1 MSSIEYKDSSLG
13 LTVAFDFAAD
23 LLKFSFSESVW
34 FSIARVFLLTI
45 DKLLFTP
52 IKKFVLH
59 VNQFREAIIIEWETS
74 KARIQTGKLIEVT
87 KVYEQKKSEVEN
99 LPNLNYEAKEKLI
112 ARLDRALDLHM
123 EKIIEYGQV

>member
-1 MSSIEYKDSSLG
+1 MASIELKDSSLG
-13 LTVAFDFAAD
+13 LSVGFDFATD
-23 LLKFSFSESVW
+23 LLMLKFSNNIW
-34 FSIARVFLLTI
+34 LSIARVFLYSI
-45 DKLLFTP
+45 DKLILTP
-52 IKKFVLH
+52 IKNIILH

-99 LPNLNYEAKEKLI
+99 LNLSIEAKQKLI

-123 EKIIEYGQV
+123 DRIIEYCS